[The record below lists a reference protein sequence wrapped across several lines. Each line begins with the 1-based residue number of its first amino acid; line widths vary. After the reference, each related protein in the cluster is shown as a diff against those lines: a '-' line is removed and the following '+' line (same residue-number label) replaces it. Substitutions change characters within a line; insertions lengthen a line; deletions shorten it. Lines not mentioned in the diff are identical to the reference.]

1 MPFSHHSSPII
12 FHRRCYSRQERRKR
26 RERFSILFFE
36 KENDRKTEEG
46 SCYSLLGGIV
56 LRKQE
61 RPVIDFNR
69 ERCNDAVLSPGV
81 PGQQSDGLDPPH
93 PFGFI
98 RCGIQR
104 ARATT
109 DPSLSNLLRLLKS
122 TAKLFLHLE
131 IRKEQLQ
138 SFVHSDQ
145 IKIIREILLLCK
157 ILIYVYK
164 KEKEEEIVSEKI
176 HESFES
182 IFPILNMQNGA

>member
-1 MPFSHHSSPII
+1 M
-12 FHRRCYSRQERRKR
+12 
-26 RERFSILFFE
+26 
-36 KENDRKTEEG
+36 
-46 SCYSLLGGIV
+46 

-131 IRKEQLQ
+131 IRKKQLQ
-138 SFVHSDQ
+138 SFMHSDQ
-145 IKIIREILLLCK
+145 IKIIREILFYYICK
-157 ILIYVYK
+157 ILIYIYK

-176 HESFES
+176 HESFAS
-182 IFPILNMQNGA
+182 IFPILNIQNGA

>member
-1 MPFSHHSSPII
+1 M
-12 FHRRCYSRQERRKR
+12 
-26 RERFSILFFE
+26 
-36 KENDRKTEEG
+36 
-46 SCYSLLGGIV
+46 

-145 IKIIREILLLCK
+145 IKIIREILLSCK
-157 ILIYVYK
+157 IFIYVYK
-164 KEKEEEIVSEKI
+164 EKREKESCLKKFTNYSRVSSRFSTCKME
-176 HESFES
+176 HNRRFLSHVSRGLSEVGHRE
-182 IFPILNMQNGA
+182 QE